1 MKRMAQQTL
10 AAIGR
15 ALLES
20 APYMAAATPL
30 GVWPVGWLVDYRR
43 WQDSDAPCRKPT
55 YHQGESPG
63 LATRDPAWQAAV
75 GGRHAHPAVPP
86 RGRGVTS

>member
-63 LATRDPAWQAAV
+63 LATRDPAWQAAIV
-75 GGRHAHPAVPP
+75 RAHSHSAVRLEGGRLT
-86 RGRGVTS
+86 R